1 MIRKIIL
8 GSVAFIAFYV
18 GIVQV
23 QVLLVR
29 RDLSRQ
35 QAQSVQDS
43 AKHKVYTF
51 SFAKFSPKGEKEIEI
66 EGDSADILA
75 ETVYLT
81 NVVAKAYAEEV
92 PVTITADKGDYQKSA
107 NEVHLTENVVATAE
121 NGARLLTE
129 KLNIHPDTKTLET
142 DVEAEV
148 RKDNINIKGMGAS
161 GDSRLKKVKFKKNVT
176 VVIQNP
182 DQPSKDPTLI
192 TCDGPLVIDY
202 DKNVAH
208 FKDNVV
214 AEDTRGKLLA
224 DVMDVYYNKQSR
236 RVGKIV
242 ATGNVT
248 IENPDGNKTFSESV
262 VYLADEG
269 RVILGGDAEALYKEG
284 TGAAVKNQVF

>member
-8 GSVAFIAFYV
+8 GSVAFIAFYI

-29 RDLSRQ
+29 RDLSRHQ
-35 QAQSVQDS
+35 TQEAGDSV
-43 AKHKVYTF
+43 KHKVYTF
-51 SFAKFSPKGEKEIEI
+51 SFAKYSPEGEKEIEI
-66 EGDSADILA
+66 EGDSADILS

-107 NEVHLTENVVATAE
+107 NEVHLTDNVVATAE

-129 KLNIHPDTKTLET
+129 KLNIHPNTKTLET

-148 RKDNINIKGMGAS
+148 RKDNINIKGMGAT

-202 DKNVAH
+202 EKNVAH
-208 FKDNVV
+208 FQDNVV
-214 AEDTRGKLLA
+214 AEDTRGKLIA

-236 RVGKIV
+236 RVGKII

-284 TGAAVKNQVF
+284 TGSAAKSLL